1 MSTFDASKN
10 LLNIQPIISA
20 KEQIC
25 LVKQWQELS
34 DKRALDKLTLS
45 NMKAVAKEAYR
56 LSRFNVNISYDDLL
70 QEGVAGLLKA
80 ASLFDP
86 DKGVGFL
93 TYATWWVRANMR
105 RHVMDNRS
113 SVRLGTTRDDRII
126 FSGFSKAR
134 EQAEKEGYSGELKI
148 ERMAKILGVKKE
160 AMRRMIIS
168 LSGFDT
174 RLDAPVS
181 KESPDVL
188 KVDLFEDPSL
198 LEEKIIDSNEMDNYS
213 EAIEHALSLLPD
225 AEKEIII
232 SRYFSGVPKTLRDL
246 ASEMKISREW
256 VRQLETKALDKIRR
270 TLAREYNIRE

>member
-10 LLNIQPIISA
+10 LLNIQPIVSA

-70 QEGVAGLLKA
+70 QEGVVGLLKA
-80 ASLFDP
+80 ANLFDP

-93 TYATWWVRANMR
+93 TYATWWVKANMR

-113 SVRLGTTRDDRII
+113 SVRMGTTRDDRII

-134 EQAEKEGYSGELKI
+134 EQAEKEGYSGELKV

-160 AMRRMIIS
+160 AMRRMITS

-198 LEEKIIDSNEMDNYS
+198 LEEEIISSNEMDNYS
-213 EAIEHALSLLPD
+213 EAIEHALSVLPD
-225 AEKEIII
+225 IEREIIT
-232 SRYFSGVPKTLRDL
+232 SRYFSSVPKTLRDL

-256 VRQLETKALDKIRR
+256 VRQLETKALNKIRR
-270 TLAREYNIRE
+270 TLAREYDIRE